1 MATAQQIVALIR
13 SFTRGDRERFT
24 RIAGQLADSASGRG
38 QEKIAAEIRALLREA
53 EASGGPAAKSRDPIP
68 MLRPRGD
75 LAGVMSVASPD
86 ARLADMVL
94 DEHLLGRLRKII
106 KEQRER
112 TKLATRGLEPRRK
125 FLLVGPP
132 GTGKTM
138 STAAVAAELGLPLFT
153 VLLDGLITKYMG
165 ETAAKL
171 RLVFDAM
178 TERRAVYLFDEVD
191 ALATSRAAEN
201 DVGEARRILNSFLQ
215 FLDEDRST
223 SLIFAATNHPEL
235 LDRAIFRRFNA
246 ALQFTLPTPALVRPL
261 VESVL
266 SEFDLHGIDWDAVAK
281 GAANLSHA
289 EIVRAADDA
298 ARDAVLDHDNAV
310 DTQLLLASL
319 ADSHRVGRSL
329 TG

>member
-1 MATAQQIVALIR
+1 MATAQQIVALVR
-13 SFTRGDRERFT
+13 SFTRGDRDRFL
-24 RIAGQLADSASGRG
+24 RIAEQLADSAAGRG

-53 EASGGPAAKSRDPIP
+53 EASAGPAAKTRDPIP
-68 MLRPRGD
+68 MLRPRGE
-75 LAGVMSVASPD
+75 LVGVMSVATPD
-86 ARLADMVL
+86 VRLADMVL
-94 DEHLLGRLRKII
+94 DDHLLGRLRKII

-112 TKLATRGLEPRRK
+112 AKLGARGLEPRRK

-138 STAAVAAELGLPLFT
+138 STAAIASELGLPLFT

-178 TERRAVYLFDEVD
+178 SERRAVYLFDEVD

-223 SLIFAATNHPEL
+223 SLVFAATNHPEL

-246 ALQFTLPTPALVRPL
+246 SLHFALPQPALVRPL

-266 SEFDLHGIDWDAVAK
+266 SQFDLQNIDWAAVSA
-281 GAANLSHA
+281 GAANLSQA
-289 EIVRAADDA
+289 EIVRAADDT
-298 ARDAVLDHDNAV
+298 ARDAVLDRDNVV
-310 DTQLLLASL
+310 DTDLLIASL
-319 ADSHRVGRSL
+319 ADSHRVGR
-329 TG
+329 

>member
-24 RIAGQLADSASGRG
+24 RIAEQLADSASGRG
-38 QEKIAAEIRALLREA
+38 QEKIATEIRALLREA
-53 EASGGPAAKSRDPIP
+53 EGAQGPAAKSRDPIP
-68 MLRPRGD
+68 LLRPRGE

-86 ARLADMVL
+86 VRLSDMVL

-112 TKLATRGLEPRRK
+112 AKLTARGLEPRRK

-138 STAAVAAELGLPLFT
+138 STAAIAAELGLPLFT

-165 ETAAKL
+165 ETASKL
-171 RLVFDAM
+171 RLVFEAM
-178 TERRAVYLFDEVD
+178 SERRAVYLFDEVD
-191 ALATSRAAEN
+191 ALATNRAAEN

-223 SLIFAATNHPEL
+223 SLVFAATNHPEL

-246 ALQFTLPTPALVRPL
+246 SLHFTLPQAALVRPL

-266 SEFDLHGIDWDAVAK
+266 SEFDLQDIDWEAVSA
-281 GAANLSHA
+281 GAANLSQA
-289 EIVRAADDA
+289 EIVRAADDT
-298 ARDAVLDHDNAV
+298 ARDAVLDHDNVV
-310 DTQLLLASL
+310 DTELLLASL
-319 ADSHRVGRSL
+319 ADSHTVGR
-329 TG
+329 

>member
-24 RIAGQLADSASGRG
+24 RVAEQLADSAAGRG
-38 QEKIAAEIRALLREA
+38 QEKIAEEIRSLLREA
-53 EASGGPAAKSRDPIP
+53 EASSGPASKSRDPIP
-68 MLRPRGD
+68 MLRPRGE

-86 ARLADMVL
+86 VRLSDMVL
-94 DEHLLGRLRKII
+94 DEHLLSRLRKII

-112 TKLATRGLEPRRK
+112 AKLSARGLEPRRK

-191 ALATSRAAEN
+191 ALATSRAADN

-246 ALQFTLPTPALVRPL
+246 ALHFTLPQPGLVRPL

-266 SEFDLHGIDWDAVAK
+266 SQFDLHDIDWEAVSA
-281 GAANLSHA
+281 GAANLSQA
-289 EIVRAADDA
+289 EIVRAADDT
-298 ARDAVLDHDNAV
+298 ARDAVLDHDNVV
-310 DTQLLLASL
+310 DTELLLASL

-329 TG
+329 KG